1 MQDVLGALGRM
12 GVSLFPRTT
21 WCCAQGGLGAELSLS
36 SPQVPLKVF
45 AQLLLPLQLWV
56 VWQVPGQ
63 VLVLLLLLLLL
74 VQVPIPQTVPVP
86 VPFSPQEE

>member
-1 MQDVLGALGRM
+1 M
-12 GVSLFPRTT
+12 
-21 WCCAQGGLGAELSLS
+21 
-36 SPQVPLKVF
+36 F

-74 VQVPIPQTVPVP
+74 VQVPVPQTVPVP